1 MKSGPGNAVASSAGH
16 MDTLFPLLFS
26 ALTPIALTSVYVALR
41 AWRPDGKRGHLHM
54 AALFGAAMWLTLM
67 SSVHHGTHVIA
78 DMRGA
83 VLTLAFLFG
92 GTLSALVALAVGVAT
107 RLGIGGPMTI
117 IGVMV
122 MVTTFL
128 GIFMLMR
135 WHAKRHPAQDPLS
148 APTVVIAGAWAALNQ
163 LVALWLAGVQGP
175 LLAAM
180 PLSQFC
186 VTIVAAG
193 MLIVIWQRTHL
204 DQKLSEQQDLVRT
217 LMVRDRTTGLL
228 NRPGFWLEL
237 DGALQKF
244 SESHDKLI
252 VFLIAIRRL
261 RRVSVTLGPS
271 LSESLLTEA
280 ARRLQSVVR
289 NPTLARFDE
298 GTFALFIP
306 ARHQDEGSALVDEIF
321 KAFRQPFNSHDSD
334 VRLSLNIG
342 LSAAPGNGDNVE
354 TLIARSDQAL
364 ARSIMLGENRLQIY
378 DEDSVGQAVRPMK
391 LEVDL
396 RRAVE
401 TENELFLHYQPKVHL
416 DTGRLH
422 GVEALCRWNSPA
434 LGMVTPSEFIPVAEA
449 SGLIVPL
456 GAWVLKEACRQLVS
470 WREQGFVLPVVSVNL
485 SSNQLLGNDFPE
497 TSLLCVLSHGL
508 SPSLIEFELTESA
521 VMTDPSLSLNALNR
535 LKALGFQLSLDD
547 FGSGSSN
554 IGHLKS
560 LPFDCMKVDKS
571 VIDDLGDSVDAA
583 IVCKAIFGLG
593 RALQLDM
600 ITEGIETE
608 TQRVLLRKIGFT
620 LGQGHYFSRAI
631 AAEELADRWL
641 DRECSSLDIRTGTQ
655 VSPSPHA

>member
-1 MKSGPGNAVASSAGH
+1 

-41 AWRPDGKRGHLHM
+41 AWLPDGKQGHVHM
-54 AALFGAAMWLTLM
+54 AVLFGAAMWLTLM
-67 SSVHHGTHVIA
+67 LSVHHGSHVIA

-92 GTLSALVALAVGVAT
+92 GTLPALVALAVGALT
-107 RLGIGGPMTI
+107 RIAIGGPMTP
-117 IGVMV
+117 IGVLV

-128 GIFMLMR
+128 GIFALVR
-135 WHAKRHPAQDPLS
+135 WHAKRFPASDLVS
-148 APTVVIAGAWAALNQ
+148 APAVAMAGAWAAVNQ
-163 LVALWLAGVQGP
+163 LVALWLAGVRGP
-175 LLAAM
+175 LLVAM

-186 VTIVAAG
+186 VTMVAAG
-193 MLIVIWQRTHL
+193 MFIVIWQRTNL
-204 DQKLSEQQDLVRT
+204 DQKLSEQKDLVRT
-217 LMVRDRTTGLL
+217 LMVRDRATGLL
-228 NRPGFWLEL
+228 NRTGFWLEL

-244 SESHDKLI
+244 AEPHGKLL
-252 VFLIAIRRL
+252 VLLVAIRRL

-271 LSESLLTEA
+271 LSESVLTEA
-280 ARRLQSVVR
+280 ARRLRSVVQ

-298 GTFALFIP
+298 GTFGLFIR
-306 ARHQDEGSALVDEIF
+306 ARHQDEGCALVDEIF
-321 KAFRQPFNSHDSD
+321 RAFRRPFSSQGSD
-334 VRLSLNIG
+334 VRLSLNVG

-434 LGMVTPSEFIPVAEA
+434 LGLVAPSEFIPVAEA

-456 GAWVLKEACRQLVS
+456 GDWVLKETCRQLAA
-470 WREQGFVLPVVSVNL
+470 WRAQGFMLPVVSVNL
-485 SSNQLLGNDFPE
+485 SSNQLLGDDFPE

-508 SPSLIEFELTESA
+508 TPSLIEFELTESS
-521 VMTDPSLSLNALNR
+521 VMTDPSLSINALNR

-560 LPFDCMKVDKS
+560 LPFDCIKVDKS
-571 VIDDLGDSVDAA
+571 VIDDLGSSADAE

-593 RALQLDM
+593 RALQVDM
-600 ITEGIETE
+600 VTEGIETE
-608 TQRVLLRKIGFT
+608 TQRTLLRNIGFT
-620 LGQGHYFSRAI
+620 LGQGYYFSRAI
-631 AAEELADRWL
+631 SADELAARWL
-641 DRECSSLDIRTGTQ
+641 DRGRPDQGVLAGAR
-655 VSPSPHA
+655 VSPSSRG